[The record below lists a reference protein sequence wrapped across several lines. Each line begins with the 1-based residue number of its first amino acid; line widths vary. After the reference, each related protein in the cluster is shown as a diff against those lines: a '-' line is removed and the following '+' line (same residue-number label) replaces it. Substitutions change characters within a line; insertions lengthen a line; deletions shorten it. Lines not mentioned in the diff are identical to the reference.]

1 MQVSPPQTRPAQ
13 TRPGAAPDIA
23 LQAKAAELETAFLAE
38 MLRHAGLG
46 THTGGFGGGI
56 GAEQFASFLR
66 EGQAKAMVQAGGIG
80 LTESLFRALAEDA
93 K

>member
-1 MQVSPPQTRPAQ
+1 MQFPTVQAGVDATPTR
-13 TRPGAAPDIA
+13 A

-46 THTGGFGGGI
+46 IQAGGFGGGI

-66 EGQAKAMVQAGGIG
+66 EGQAAAMVRAGGIG
-80 LTESLFRALAEDA
+80 LSESLFRALTEEV

>member
-1 MQVSPPQTRPAQ
+1 MQVSPPL
-13 TRPGAAPDIA
+13 TRPGTVPDNP
-23 LQAKAAELETAFLAE
+23 LRAKAAELETAFLAE

-46 THTGGFGGGI
+46 TQTGSFGGGI

-66 EGQAKAMVQAGGIG
+66 EGQAMAMVQAGGIG
-80 LTESLFRALAEDA
+80 LTESLFRALEETA

>member
-1 MQVSPPQTRPAQ
+1 MQFPTGQTGPNA
-13 TRPGAAPDIA
+13 TSNHA
-23 LQAKAAELETAFLAE
+23 LRAKAAELETAFLAE

-46 THTGGFGGGI
+46 TQTGGFGSGI

-66 EGQAKAMVQAGGIG
+66 EGQAATIVRAGGIG
-80 LTESLFRALAEDA
+80 LSESLFRAMTEKA

>member
-1 MQVSPPQTRPAQ
+1 MHLSPPTRPD
-13 TRPGAAPDIA
+13 AAPQGP
-23 LQAKAAELETAFLAE
+23 LRGPLHAKAAELEAAFLAE

-46 THTGGFGGGI
+46 TQTGAFGGGI

-66 EGQAKAMVQAGGIG
+66 EGQAKAMVRAGGIG
-80 LTESLFRALAEDA
+80 LSEQLFRALAEEA